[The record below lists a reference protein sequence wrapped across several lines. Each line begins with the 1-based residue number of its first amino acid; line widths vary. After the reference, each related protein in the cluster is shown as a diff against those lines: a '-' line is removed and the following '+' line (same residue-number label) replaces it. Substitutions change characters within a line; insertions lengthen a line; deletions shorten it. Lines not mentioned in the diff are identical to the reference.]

1 MADGKIEYKFLS
13 EEKDGRKYL
22 TLSGRVAKS
31 SFWTGDDVIS
41 AKSITKELENTTVP
55 ITVYL
60 NTQGGDVFE
69 GIEIY
74 NLFKNHQSDI
84 TVEITGLCASA
95 GTFIA
100 LGADKVVMDT
110 GTQFMIHQAST
121 IAYGNKEDIQKSLNA
136 LESIDKSI
144 ISIYKAKTGKSE
156 EELED
161 MLKKE
166 TWFDCEK
173 ALENGFIDEI
183 KETVPKQKEEE
194 KNNQSNID
202 IQNLADLIADELE
215 KRNAGVQQ
223 KPAEKEE
230 ETKKISNFS
239 KFMKGM

>member
-31 SFWTGDDVIS
+31 EYWTGYDTIN
-41 AKSITKELENTTVP
+41 AKSIREEIEDTTIP

-74 NLFKNHQSDI
+74 NLFKNHKSDI

-100 LGADKVVMDT
+100 LGANKVVMDT
-110 GTQFMIHQAST
+110 GTQFMIHQASSF
-121 IAYGNKEDIQKSLNA
+121 AYGNKEDIQKTLNA

-144 ISIYKAKTGKSE
+144 ISIYKTKTGKSD

-194 KNNQSNID
+194 KDNQSNID
-202 IQNLADLIADELE
+202 IQNLVDLITDELE
-215 KRNAGVQQ
+215 KRNAGAEP
-223 KPAEKEE
+223 KPAEEE
-230 ETKKISNFS
+230 KTNKISNFS

>member
-31 SFWTGDDVIS
+31 SFWIGDDTIS
-41 AKSITKELENTTVP
+41 AKSIREEIEDTTIP

-74 NLFKNHQSDI
+74 NLFKNHKSDI

-95 GTFIA
+95 GTFVA
-100 LGADKVVMDT
+100 LGANKVVMDT
-110 GTQFMIHQAST
+110 GTQFMIHQASSF
-121 IAYGNKEDIQKSLNA
+121 AYGNKEDIQKTLNA

-144 ISIYKAKTGKSE
+144 ISIYKAKTGKSD

-166 TWFDCEK
+166 TWFTCEK

-202 IQNLADLIADELE
+202 IQNLVDLITDELE
-215 KRNAGVQQ
+215 KRNAGAEQ
-223 KPAEKEE
+223 KPVEE
-230 ETKKISNFS
+230 EKTKKISNFS

>member
-31 SFWTGDDVIS
+31 SFWTGDDTIN
-41 AKSITKELENTTVP
+41 AKSIREEIEDTTIP

-74 NLFKNHQSDI
+74 NLFKNHKSDI

-110 GTQFMIHQAST
+110 GTQFMIHQASSF
-121 IAYGNKEDIQKSLNA
+121 AYGNKEDIQKTLNA

-144 ISIYKAKTGKSE
+144 ISIYKAKTGKSD

-183 KETVPKQKEEE
+183 KETVPKQKEE

-202 IQNLADLIADELE
+202 IQNLVDLITDELE
-215 KRNAGVQQ
+215 KRNAGVEQ
-223 KPAEKEE
+223 KPVEE
-230 ETKKISNFS
+230 EKTNKISNFS